1 MISPELN
8 QVEGIALDADDVLN
22 PLRQEISPPDKLTPH
37 Y

>member
-22 PLRQEISPPDKLTPH
+22 PLRQGNFFH
-37 Y
+37 R

>member
-22 PLRQEISPPDKLTPH
+22 PLRLGKFSPDKLTPH

>member
-8 QVEGIALDADDVLN
+8 QVEGIALDAYAVLN
-22 PLRQEISPPDKLTPH
+22 PGAQEFFLDKLTTH